1 MLAHMQPP
9 RELDGAVVVQ
19 WAEVTG
25 DVLPTGRTR
34 HVVDGEQSGP
44 FAALAIAGYP
54 DAGGVYL
61 FYLDASGG
69 VVTDTH
75 HESIEAAV
83 AQADYEYIG
92 LHWRS
97 TADP

>member
-1 MLAHMQPP
+1 MLGLVQPP
-9 RELDGAVVVQ
+9 SELDGAVVVR

-34 HVVDGEQSGP
+34 HVVEGEERGS
-44 FAALAIAGYP
+44 FVALAIARYP
-54 DAGGVYL
+54 EAEGVYL
-61 FYLDASGG
+61 FYLDADGG

-75 HESIEAAV
+75 HQSVDAAV
-83 AQADYEYIG
+83 EQADYEYIG

-97 TADP
+97 MADE

>member
-1 MLAHMQPP
+1 MLADMQRPS
-9 RELDGAVVVQ
+9 ELDGAVVVQ

-34 HVVDGEQSGP
+34 HVVNDEQSGP
-44 FAALAIAGYP
+44 FEALAIARYP
-54 DAGGVYL
+54 DAEGVYL
-61 FYLDASGG
+61 FYLDANGG

-75 HESIEAAV
+75 HESMDAAV
-83 AQADYEYIG
+83 EQADYEYIG

-97 TADP
+97 TSE